1 MKIAIKESSLL
12 ASLTS
17 AIMLTPGVMAAP
29 VNDGVIAAY
38 TLVTPASES
47 PSGLLA
53 RAILPAGA
61 DCPTLKTSFE
71 RGTQRIPTHVRPLP
85 ANTSPAFNQV
95 TVCESATPSM
105 PYAPKSGGIPFL
117 PA

>member
-38 TLVTPASES
+38 TLVAPPSES

-53 RAILPAGA
+53 
-61 DCPTLKTSFE
+61 S
-71 RGTQRIPTHVRPLP
+71 RG
-85 ANTSPAFNQV
+85 
-95 TVCESATPSM
+95 
-105 PYAPKSGGIPFL
+105 
-117 PA
+117 